1 MKKLLLILAALVVF
15 VVVGSIGYLYISLN
29 SLVKKGVETIGPKI
43 TRTDVSLGSALLL
56 PFSGS
61 GSLKGLVIGNPEGF
75 GKSYALKFGNISL
88 NVDKKTLISETIVI
102 NEVRI
107 DDATITLEG
116 TLRGNNLGKLM
127 QNIKSYDSGSKA
139 KAPKERE
146 QSSSRKFIVKRVLI
160 TGTQLRVEA
169 SALGQSV
176 SQSLPLG
183 DIHLENLGSNGAG
196 ISGADVAQQILVPLI
211 NSAIK
216 EGISILSK
224 QGLQQLDQQGVGG
237 VQKAL
242 QGLFK

>member
-15 VVVGSIGYLYISLN
+15 VVVGSIGYLYLSLN

-88 NVDKKTLISETIVI
+88 NVDKKTLISDTIVI
-102 NEVRI
+102 NEISI
-107 DDATITLEG
+107 DHASLALEG

-127 QNIKSYDSGSKA
+127 QNIKSYDSGSKSPGEKKQA
-139 KAPKERE
+139 
-146 QSSSRKFIVKRVLI
+146 SSRKFIVKRVLI

-196 ISGADVAQQILVPLI
+196 ISAADVAQQILVPLI
-211 NSAIK
+211 NSAIR

-224 QGLQQLDQQGVGG
+224 QGLQQLEQQGVGG